1 MTYKYFKDTFLIKNY
16 VDGKGNPKHT
26 RYVKQY
32 FYQFRKQLREE
43 FGPSLDLLYCSKPQC
58 QFHTTY
64 MFDGNAIVM
73 ELEHKNRI
81 TNDATPIN
89 LESLC
94 TLHHQQTLGYKNRKV
109 DINEHV
115 KRLIKSQK

>member
-1 MTYKYFKDTFLIKNY
+1 MTYKHFKDTYLIKNY
-16 VDGKGNPKHT
+16 VDSKGNPKHT
-26 RYVKQY
+26 RYVKKY

-73 ELEHKNRI
+73 ELEHKNRN
-81 TNDATPIN
+81 TNDATPSN

-94 TLHHQQTLGYKNRKV
+94 SLHHQQTLGYKNRKI

-115 KRLIKSQK
+115 ERLIKLQR

>member
-1 MTYKYFKDTFLIKNY
+1 MTYRYFKDTYLIENY
-16 VDGKGNPKHT
+16 VDSKGNPKHT
-26 RYVKQY
+26 RYVKKY
-32 FYQFRKQLREE
+32 FYQFRKQLRAE

-73 ELEHKNRI
+73 ELEHKNRN
-81 TNDATPIN
+81 TNDATPSN

-94 TLHHQQTLGYKNRKV
+94 SLHHQQTLGYKNRKT
-109 DINEHV
+109 DITEYVEN
-115 KRLIKSQK
+115 LKSLQI

>member
-16 VDGKGNPKHT
+16 VDGKGKPTHT
-26 RYVKQY
+26 RYVKKY

-81 TNDATPIN
+81 TNDATPNN

-115 KRLIKSQK
+115 ERLIKSQK